1 MTWQMGLTKKIQKV
15 FLIDVF
21 SENDILQKCQS
32 DSFQKS
38 QTYGPD
44 KALQMRVGAEKKSWK
59 GRELSTLPLIGRRR
73 KSEASLWEIRQLS
86 PYATQ
91 LMAIFNTLITEK
103 SKREIQGDLGNW
115 DSIAA
120 HRLYRWLKDPDKCEN
135 HSIILHFFCLQK
147 TELMCISSIET
158 GGIRWGFFLFEV
170 FPLRILQT
178 CSLTVPFGGKY
189 SDKKRL
195 GDGSGK
201 WY

>member
-1 MTWQMGLTKKIQKV
+1 MTNGANEKNSESFPHWCFFWKRHLATVPHWQ
-15 FLIDVF
+15 F
-21 SENDILQKCQS
+21 S
-32 DSFQKS
+32 KS

-44 KALQMRVGAEKKSWK
+44 KALQMRVGAEKKLWT

-120 HRLYRWLKDPDKCEN
+120 HRLYRWLKDPEKCEN
-135 HSIILHFFCLQK
+135 HPIILHFFCLQR
-147 TELMCISSIET
+147 TAWCVSHQLRQEGSDEASFCL
-158 GGIRWGFFLFEV
+158 RFFL
-170 FPLRILQT
+170 
-178 CSLTVPFGGKY
+178 
-189 SDKKRL
+189 
-195 GDGSGK
+195 
-201 WY
+201 